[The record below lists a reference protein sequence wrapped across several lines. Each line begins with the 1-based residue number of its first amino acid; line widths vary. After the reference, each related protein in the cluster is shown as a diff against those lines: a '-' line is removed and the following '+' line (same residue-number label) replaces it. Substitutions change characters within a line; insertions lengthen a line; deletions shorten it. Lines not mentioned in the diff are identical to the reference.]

1 MEERKQ
7 SGLGGRPQLDALGK
21 FRMAVLP
28 DTKSKSLSEILE
40 EMPDK
45 ERNSIES
52 YAKMILRMTT
62 PYSGSYYQQ
71 AKRLYPKIGKTKH
84 VLLAEL
90 LQAIKPRDNTD
101 GAEEEDARR
110 SKEKLA
116 MSEAMLVKYG
126 VKIDQ
131 SLGAE
136 AKHFS

>member
-1 MEERKQ
+1 MAEQKQ

-21 FRMAVLP
+21 FRMAVMP
-28 DTKSKSLSEILE
+28 DMKSKSLSQILE

-71 AKRLYPKIGKTKH
+71 AKRLYPMIGKTKH

-90 LQAIKPRDNTD
+90 LQAIHPRDNTD
-101 GAEEEDARR
+101 GPEEEEARR
-110 SKEKLA
+110 SKERLD
-116 MSEAMLVKYG
+116 MSEAMMVKN
-126 VKIDQ
+126 VKID
-131 SLGAE
+131 
-136 AKHFS
+136 